1 VNNSRGTIDIAK
13 LREETPLCRN
23 IIHFNNAGAS
33 PMPQPVYERL
43 VTYLQWEQEIGG
55 YEAQAEHRQEIE
67 GAYRRL
73 ADLIGAQPSEL
84 ALVGSAS
91 RAFQFGLSALPLEA
105 GHKILTSRLEY
116 GTIFMNL
123 LQRREAGVE
132 IEVVPEDGQGVVDLE
147 RLEQAI
153 DGRTR
158 LIVLTHIPTHT
169 GTVQPAQA
177 IGRIARK
184 HGLAYFL
191 NATQSLGVYPLHVEE
206 IGCDLMCSTSRKW
219 LRGPR
224 GLGMLYVRS
233 GIMEQLNPPFPDV
246 RAAVWEEPYSF
257 RWPPDARAF
266 ETWESNPAATL
277 ALGEAAAYAQ
287 NVGLEAI
294 WQRVQNLASYLRQR
308 LGELPGAKV
317 HDRGQTLS
325 GIVAFT
331 LEGVPPPKVKEYL
344 RERKINVY
352 TVGAKNALLDM
363 QDWDVDEVVRASV
376 HYFNTEG
383 EVDTVVRTLAEA
395 SFSRI

>member
-1 VNNSRGTIDIAK
+1 MDITK

-23 IIHFNNAGAS
+23 VIHFNNAGAS

-43 VTYLQWEQEIGG
+43 VAYLQREREIGG
-55 YEAQAEHRQEIE
+55 YEAEAEHRPEIE
-67 GAYRRL
+67 GTYRKL
-73 ADLIGAQPSEL
+73 ADLIGARPSEL

-91 RAFQFGLSALPLEA
+91 RAFQFGLSALPLKPGDE
-105 GHKILTSRLEY
+105 ILTSRLEY
-116 GTIFMNL
+116 GTVFMNL
-123 LQRREAGVE
+123 LQRYKAGIGIQV
-132 IEVVPEDGQGVVDLE
+132 IPEDGQGVVDLE
-147 RLEQAI
+147 RLERAI

-169 GTVQPAQA
+169 GTVQPAEA
-177 IGRIARK
+177 VGRIARK
-184 HGLAYFL
+184 HGLTYFL
-191 NATQSLGVYPLHVEE
+191 NATQSVGVCPLNVEE
-206 IGCDLMCSTSRKW
+206 IGCDLLCATSRKW

-233 GIMEQLNPPFPDV
+233 EMMGQLSPPFPDV
-246 RAAVWEEPYSF
+246 RAAVWEQPYRF

-294 WQRVQNLASYLRQR
+294 WQRVQELARCLRQR

-317 HDRGQTLS
+317 YDRGQTLS

-331 LEGVPPPKVKEYL
+331 LEGVPPLQVKEVL
-344 RERKINVY
+344 REHKINVY

-363 QDWDVDEVVRASV
+363 QDWGVGEIVRASV
-376 HYFNTEG
+376 HYFNTVE
-383 EVDTVVRTLAEA
+383 EIDTVVRTLAEA
-395 SFSRI
+395 SFSSQAR

>member
-1 VNNSRGTIDIAK
+1 MDIAK
-13 LREETPLCRN
+13 LRGETPLCRN
-23 IIHFNNAGAS
+23 VIHFNNAGAS
-33 PMPQPVYERL
+33 PMPQPVYEQL
-43 VTYLQWEQEIGG
+43 ITYLQREREIGG
-55 YEAQAEHRQEIE
+55 YEAQAEYQPEIE

-73 ADLIGAQPSEL
+73 ADLIAARPSEL

-91 RAFQFGLSALPLEA
+91 RAFQFGLSALPLEP

-116 GTIFMNL
+116 VTVFMNL
-123 LQRREAGVE
+123 LQRREAGIE
-132 IEVVPEDGQGVVDLE
+132 IEVVPEDGQGAVDLE

-169 GTVQPAQA
+169 GTVQPAEA
-177 IGRIARK
+177 VGRIARK
-184 HGLAYFL
+184 HGLTYFL
-191 NATQSLGVYPLHVEE
+191 NATQSLGVYPLDVEE
-206 IGCDLMCSTSRKW
+206 IGCDLLCSTSRKW

-233 GIMEQLNPPFPDV
+233 GIMEQLKPPFPDV
-246 RAAVWEEPYSF
+246 RAAVWEEPYRF

-266 ETWESNPAATL
+266 ETWESNPGLTL

-294 WQRVQNLASYLRQR
+294 WQRVQDLARYLRQQLR
-308 LGELPGAKV
+308 EVPGAKL

-331 LEGVPPPKVKEYL
+331 LEGVPSLKVKEVL
-344 RERKINVY
+344 RERKINVH

-363 QDWDVDEVVRASV
+363 QDWGVDEVVRASV
-376 HYFNTEG
+376 HYFNTEE
-383 EVDTVVRTLAEA
+383 EVDTVVRTLAKA
-395 SFSRI
+395 S

>member
-1 VNNSRGTIDIAK
+1 MDLPK

-23 IIHFNNAGAS
+23 VIHFNNAGAS
-33 PMPQPVYERL
+33 PMPHPVYERL
-43 VTYLQWEQEIGG
+43 VTYLQREQEMGG
-55 YEAQAEHRQEIE
+55 YEAQAEHQQEIE
-67 GAYRRL
+67 DAYRRL

-84 ALVGSAS
+84 ALVSSAS

-116 GTIFMNL
+116 VTVFMNL
-123 LQRREAGVE
+123 LQRREAGIE
-132 IEVVPEDGQGVVDLE
+132 IEVIPEDGQGVIDLE

-153 DGRTR
+153 DSRTR

-169 GTVQPAQA
+169 GTVQPAEA
-177 IGRIARK
+177 VGRIARE
-184 HGLAYFL
+184 HGLTYFL
-191 NATQSLGVYPLHVEE
+191 NATQSLGVYPLHVGK

-233 GIMEQLNPPFPDV
+233 EIMEQLNPPFPDV
-246 RAAVWEEPYSF
+246 RAAVWEDPYRF

-287 NVGLEAI
+287 NMGLEAI

-331 LEGVPPPKVKEYL
+331 LEGIPPLKVKEYL
-344 RERKINVY
+344 RECKINVY
-352 TVGAKNALLDM
+352 TVGAGNALLDM
-363 QDWDVDEVVRASV
+363 QDLDVDEIVRASV
-376 HYFNTEG
+376 HYFNTEE
-383 EVDTVVRTLAEA
+383 EVDTVIHALAEA
-395 SFSRI
+395 PFSSA

>member
-1 VNNSRGTIDIAK
+1 MDIAK

-23 IIHFNNAGAS
+23 VIHFNNAGAS

-43 VTYLQWEQEIGG
+43 ITYLQREREIGG
-55 YEAQAEHRQEIE
+55 YEAQAEYQPEIE

-73 ADLIGAQPSEL
+73 ADLIAARPSEL

-91 RAFQFGLSALPLEA
+91 RAFQFGLSALPLTP
-105 GHKILTSRLEY
+105 GDKILTSRLEY
-116 GTIFMNL
+116 VTVFMNL
-123 LQRREAGVE
+123 LQRREAGIE
-132 IEVVPEDGQGVVDLE
+132 IEVVPEDGQGAVDLE

-169 GTVQPAQA
+169 GTVQPAEA
-177 IGRIARK
+177 VGRIARK
-184 HGLAYFL
+184 HGLTYFL
-191 NATQSLGVYPLHVEE
+191 NATQSLGVYPLNVEE
-206 IGCDLMCSTSRKW
+206 IGCDLLCSTSRKW

-233 GIMEQLNPPFPDV
+233 GIMEQLKPPFPDV
-246 RAAVWEEPYSF
+246 RAAVWEEPYRF

-266 ETWESNPAATL
+266 ETWEFNPGLTL

-287 NVGLEAI
+287 NVGLEVI
-294 WQRVQNLASYLRQR
+294 WQRVQNLARYLRQQLR
-308 LGELPGAKV
+308 ELPGAKV

-331 LEGVPPPKVKEYL
+331 LEGVPSLKVKEVL
-344 RERKINVY
+344 GEHRINVH
-352 TVGAKNALLDM
+352 TSSAQGALLDM
-363 QDWDVDEVVRASV
+363 QDWGVDEVVRASV

-383 EVDTVVRTLAEA
+383 EVDTVVRTLAKA
-395 SFSRI
+395 S

>member
-1 VNNSRGTIDIAK
+1 MDITK

-23 IIHFNNAGAS
+23 VIHFNNAGAS

-43 VTYLQWEQEIGG
+43 VTYLQREKEIGG
-55 YEAQAEHRQEIE
+55 YEAEAEHRPEIE
-67 GAYRRL
+67 DAYRRL
-73 ADLIGAQPSEL
+73 AALVGAQPSEL

-91 RAFQFGLSALPLEA
+91 RAFQFGLSALPLKP

-116 GTIFMNL
+116 ATVFMNL
-123 LQRREAGVE
+123 LQRRQAGIE
-132 IEVVPEDGQGVVDLE
+132 IEVVPEDGQGAIDLE

-153 DGRTR
+153 DSRVR

-169 GTVQPAQA
+169 GTVQPAEA
-177 IGRIARK
+177 VGRIARE
-184 HGLAYFL
+184 HGLIYFL
-191 NATQSLGVYPLHVEE
+191 NATQSLGVYPLNVEE

-233 GIMEQLNPPFPDV
+233 EIRAHLNPPFPDV
-246 RAAVWEEPYSF
+246 RAAVWEEPHRF

-287 NVGLEAI
+287 RVGLEAI
-294 WQRVQNLASYLRQR
+294 WQRVQDLARYLRQR
-308 LGELPGAKV
+308 LRELPGARV

-331 LEGVPPPKVKEYL
+331 LEDIPPLRVKEL
-344 RERKINVY
+344 LKEHKVNVH
-352 TVGAKNALLDM
+352 TSTARSALLDM
-363 QDWDVDEVVRASV
+363 QDWGVSEVVRASV
-376 HYFNTEG
+376 HYFNTEE
-383 EVDTVVRTLAEA
+383 EVEAVVRILAEA
-395 SFSRI
+395 S

>member
-1 VNNSRGTIDIAK
+1 MDITK
-13 LREETPLCRN
+13 LREETPLCPDV
-23 IIHFNNAGAS
+23 IHFNNAGAS

-43 VTYLQWEQEIGG
+43 VTYLQREQEMGG
-55 YEAQAEHRQEIE
+55 YEAQAEHQQEIE
-67 GAYRRL
+67 DAYRRL

-105 GHKILTSRLEY
+105 GDKILTSRLEY
-116 GTIFMNL
+116 VTIFMNL
-123 LQRREAGVE
+123 LQRREAGIE
-132 IEVVPEDGQGVVDLE
+132 IEVVPEDGHGVVDLE
-147 RLEQAI
+147 HLEQAI
-153 DGRTR
+153 DDRTR

-169 GTVQPAQA
+169 GTVQPAEA
-177 IGRIARK
+177 VGRIARE
-184 HGLAYFL
+184 HGLTYFL
-191 NATQSLGVYPLHVEE
+191 NATQSLGVYPLHVKK
-206 IGCDLMCSTSRKW
+206 IGCDLLCSTSRKW

-224 GLGMLYVRS
+224 GLGMLYVGSRL
-233 GIMEQLNPPFPDV
+233 MEQLNPPFPDV
-246 RAAVWEEPYSF
+246 RAAVWEEPYRF
-257 RWPPDARAF
+257 HWPSDARAF

-294 WQRVQNLASYLRQR
+294 WQRVQELARYLRQR

-331 LEGVPPPKVKEYL
+331 LEGVPPLKVKEYL

-363 QDWDVDEVVRASV
+363 QDWDVDEIVRASV

-383 EVDTVVRTLAEA
+383 EVDTVVRTLGEA
-395 SFSRI
+395 SFSSI

>member
-1 VNNSRGTIDIAK
+1 MDIAK
-13 LREETPLCRN
+13 LREETPLCQN
-23 IIHFNNAGAS
+23 VIHFNNAGAS

-43 VTYLQWEQEIGG
+43 ITYLQREKEIGG
-55 YEAQAEHRQEIE
+55 YEAQAEHQQELE
-67 GAYRRL
+67 DAYRKL
-73 ADLIGAQPSEL
+73 ADLIGARPSEL

-91 RAFQFGLSALPLEA
+91 RAFQFGLSALPLKR

-116 GTIFMNL
+116 GTVFMNL
-123 LQRREAGVE
+123 LQRRQAGVE

-169 GTVQPAQA
+169 GTVQPAEA
-177 IGRIARK
+177 VGRIAK
-184 HGLAYFL
+184 EHGLIYFL
-191 NATQSLGVYPLHVEE
+191 NATQSLGVYPLNVEE
-206 IGCDLMCSTSRKW
+206 MGCDLMCSTSRKW

-233 GIMEQLNPPFPDV
+233 EIIKYLNPPFPDV
-246 RAAVWEEPYSF
+246 RAAVWEEPYRF

-266 ETWESNPAATL
+266 ETWESSPAATL

-294 WQRVQNLASYLRQR
+294 WQRVQELARCLRQR
-308 LGELPGAKV
+308 LRELPGAKV
-317 HDRGQTLS
+317 HDRGQILS

-331 LEGVPPPKVKEYL
+331 LEGVPPLKVKEVL
-344 RERKINVY
+344 REHKINVY

-363 QDWDVDEVVRASV
+363 QDWDVDEIVRASV
-376 HYFNTEG
+376 HYFNTEE
-383 EVDTVVRTLAEA
+383 EVDTVVRTLSEA
-395 SFSRI
+395 SFSSA

>member
-1 VNNSRGTIDIAK
+1 MDITK

-23 IIHFNNAGAS
+23 VIHFNNAGAS

-43 VTYLQWEQEIGG
+43 VTYLQREKEIGG

-67 GAYRRL
+67 DAYRRL
-73 ADLIGAQPSEL
+73 ANLVGARPSEL

-91 RAFQFGLSALPLEA
+91 RAFEFGLSALPLEP

-116 GTIFMNL
+116 VTVFMNL
-123 LQRREAGVE
+123 LQRQKAGIE

-169 GTVQPAQA
+169 GTVQPAEA
-177 IGRIARK
+177 VGRIARK
-184 HGLAYFL
+184 HGLTYFL
-191 NATQSLGVYPLHVEE
+191 NATQSLGVYPLNVKG
-206 IGCDLMCSTSRKW
+206 IGCDLLCSTSRKW

-233 GIMEQLNPPFPDV
+233 GIMGQLNPPFPDV
-246 RAAVWEEPYSF
+246 RAAVWEEPYRF

-266 ETWESNPAATL
+266 ETWESNPASTL
-277 ALGEAAAYAQ
+277 ALGEAASYAQ

-294 WQRVQNLASYLRQR
+294 WQRVQDLARYLRQR
-308 LGELPGAKV
+308 LRELPGAKV
-317 HDRGQTLS
+317 HDRGQPLS

-331 LEGVPPPKVKEYL
+331 LEGVPPLKVKEAL
-344 RERKINVY
+344 RERRINVY
-352 TVGAKNALLDM
+352 TIGAESALLDM
-363 QDWDVDEVVRASV
+363 QDWDVGEIVRASV
-376 HYFNTEG
+376 HYFNTQE

-395 SFSRI
+395 PFPST

>member
-1 VNNSRGTIDIAK
+1 MNIPR

-23 IIHFNNAGAS
+23 LIHLNNAGAS

-43 VTYLQWEQEIGG
+43 VTYLQREREMGG
-55 YEAQAEHRQEIE
+55 YETQAEHRQEIE
-67 GAYRRL
+67 NAYRRL
-73 ADLIGAQPSEL
+73 ADLIGARPSEL

-91 RAFQFGLSALPLEA
+91 RAFQFGLSALPLEP
-105 GHKILTSRLEY
+105 GDKILTSRLEY
-116 GTIFMNL
+116 VTVFMNL

-132 IEVVPEDGQGVVDLE
+132 IEVVPEDGQGATDLE
-147 RLEQAI
+147 RMEQAI
-153 DGRTR
+153 DDQTR

-169 GTVQPAQA
+169 GTVQPAEA
-177 IGRIARK
+177 VGRIARE
-184 HGLAYFL
+184 HGLTYFL

-206 IGCDLMCSTSRKW
+206 IGCDLLCSTSRKW

-233 GIMEQLNPPFPDV
+233 RLMEQLNPPFPDV
-246 RAAVWEEPYSF
+246 RAAVWEEPYRF

-294 WQRVQNLASYLRQR
+294 WQRVQELAHYLRQR

-352 TVGAKNALLDM
+352 TVGAENALLDM
-363 QDWDVDEVVRASV
+363 QDWGVDEIVRASV
-376 HYFNTEG
+376 HYFNTEE
-383 EVDTVVRTLAEA
+383 EVDTVVCTLAEA
-395 SFSRI
+395 SFSSI

>member
-1 VNNSRGTIDIAK
+1 MNIPK

-23 IIHFNNAGAS
+23 VIHFNNAGAS

-43 VTYLQWEQEIGG
+43 VTYLQREKEMGG
-55 YEAQAEHRQEIE
+55 YEAQAEHQQEIE
-67 GAYRRL
+67 DAYRNV
-73 ADLIGAQPSEL
+73 ADLVGARPSEL

-91 RAFQFGLSALPLEA
+91 RAFQFGLSALPLEP
-105 GHKILTSRLEY
+105 GDRILTSRLEY
-116 GTIFMNL
+116 VTVFMNL
-123 LQRREAGVE
+123 LQRREAGIE

-147 RLEQAI
+147 HLEQAI

-169 GTVQPAQA
+169 GTVQPAEA
-177 IGRIARK
+177 VGRIARK
-184 HGLAYFL
+184 HGLTYFL
-191 NATQSLGVYPLHVEE
+191 NATQSLGVYPLNVEE

-233 GIMEQLNPPFPDV
+233 GLMEQLNPPFPDV
-246 RAAVWEEPYSF
+246 RAAVWEEPYRF

-266 ETWESNPAATL
+266 ETWESNPAAIL
-277 ALGEAAAYAQ
+277 ALGEAAAYAW

-294 WQRVQNLASYLRQR
+294 WQRVQELARYLRQR

-331 LEGVPPPKVKEYL
+331 LEGVPPLKVKEYL

-363 QDWDVDEVVRASV
+363 QDWDVDEIVRASV

-383 EVDTVVRTLAEA
+383 EVDTVVRTLAELTV
-395 SFSRI
+395 SHVV